1 MKTSLFLLG
10 VVLACTGCVLKSDH
24 QATLVRLHA
33 AETNAEQARAF
44 AIDAHKE
51 LEAAK
56 LEVEEKTKEIEQRDK
71 VLGEVSVAKA
81 NVEKKLEETT
91 AKSDE
96 LAQRLRVAGQT
107 ADRLATERSELA
119 KGLDEARANVEA
131 MKKARDEAEVAAQ
144 MMRDLEAQTAKMHE
158 ADKQAEPPK
167 PSRSPHRMG
176 KRAQSTL
183 GR

>member
-1 MKTSLFLLG
+1 TRACEGARVKTSLFFLG
-10 VVLACTGCVLKSDH
+10 VLFMSTGCVLKSDH

-44 AIDAHKE
+44 AIDSHKE

-56 LEVEEKTKEIEQRDK
+56 IKIEEKTKEIEQRDR

-81 NVEKKLEETT
+81 NGEKKLEEPT
-91 AKSDE
+91 AKGDE

-107 ADRLATERSELA
+107 AERLATERAELA

-131 MKKARDEAEVAAQ
+131 MKKERDDAEIAAQ
-144 MMRDLEAQTAKMHE
+144 MMRDLEAQTAKV
-158 ADKQAEPPK
+158 
-167 PSRSPHRMG
+167 R
-176 KRAQSTL
+176 
-183 GR
+183 